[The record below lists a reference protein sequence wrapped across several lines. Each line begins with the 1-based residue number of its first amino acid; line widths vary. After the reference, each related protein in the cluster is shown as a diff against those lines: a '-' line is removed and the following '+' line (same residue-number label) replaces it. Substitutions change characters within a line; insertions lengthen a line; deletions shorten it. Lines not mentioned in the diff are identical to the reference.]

1 MGLLYLIK
9 KDIARTVKPRYN
21 ILKNGCESEKEQP
34 MIEINNLTKIYRL
47 GSRQMRKEKVTTST
61 RVAVSDVS
69 LRADKGEIFGLLGSN
84 GAGKTTT
91 LRCIATLLKPT
102 EGTVLVDGFDTVTD
116 ADEVRKRIGFLTN
129 DIKLDPQFSVDYLFD
144 FFGKLHNMK
153 DDDIRTRKS
162 ELFSYFGIEEFKTK
176 KIEELSTGMKQKAAI
191 AVSLVHNPDIVI
203 FDEPTSGL
211 DIITARLVTDYL
223 KKLRDDGKLII
234 ISTHIMTEAEALCD
248 RVAIIIDGKKIC
260 ENTIPEIL
268 KEYNV
273 NNLEDA
279 FFEMYKINHKE
290 DK

>member
-1 MGLLYLIK
+1 
-9 KDIARTVKPRYN
+9 
-21 ILKNGCESEKEQP
+21 

-69 LRADKGEIFGLLGSN
+69 LRAEKGEIFGLLGSN

-102 EGTVLVDGFDTVTD
+102 EGTVLVDGFDTVKD
-116 ADEVRKRIGFLTN
+116 ADKVREKIGFLTN

-162 ELFSYFGIEEFKTK
+162 ELFNYFGIEEFKTK

-191 AVSLVHNPDIVI
+191 AVSLAHDPDIII

-223 KKLRDDGKLII
+223 KKLRNEGKLIV
-234 ISTHIMTEAEALCD
+234 ISTHIMSEAEALCD
-248 RVAIIIDGKKIC
+248 RIAIIIDGKKSVKTQFPKSLKNIML
-260 ENTIPEIL
+260 PIL
-268 KEYNV
+268 RTHFLKCI
-273 NNLEDA
+273 NLIIRRTN
-279 FFEMYKINHKE
+279 KWVSK
-290 DK
+290 

>member
-1 MGLLYLIK
+1 
-9 KDIARTVKPRYN
+9 
-21 ILKNGCESEKEQP
+21 
-34 MIEINNLTKIYRL
+34 MIEIKNLTKIYKL
-47 GSRQMRKEKVTTST
+47 SSGQMKKLKTKSST
-61 RVAVSDVS
+61 KVAVDNISFK
-69 LRADKGEIFGLLGSN
+69 AEQGEILGLLGPN

-102 EGTVLVDGFDTVTD
+102 DGTVIVDGHDTVKEPE
-116 ADEVRKRIGFLTN
+116 AVRASIGFLTN
-129 DIKLDPQFSVDYLFD
+129 EIKLDPQFSARYLFD

>member
-1 MGLLYLIK
+1 MALTPLKTQIK
-9 KDIARTVKPRYN
+9 
-21 ILKNGCESEKEQP
+21 S
-34 MIEINNLTKIYRL
+34 
-47 GSRQMRKEKVTTST
+47 
-61 RVAVSDVS
+61 
-69 LRADKGEIFGLLGSN
+69 
-84 GAGKTTT
+84 GK
-91 LRCIATLLKPT
+91 K
-102 EGTVLVDGFDTVTD
+102 
-116 ADEVRKRIGFLTN
+116 IGFLTN

-144 FFGKLHNMK
+144 FFGKLHDMK
-153 DDDIRTRKS
+153 EEDIRTRKS

-191 AVSLVHNPDIVI
+191 AVSLAHNPDIVI

-223 KKLRDDGKLII
+223 KKLRDEGKLII

>member
-1 MGLLYLIK
+1 
-9 KDIARTVKPRYN
+9 
-21 ILKNGCESEKEQP
+21 

-69 LRADKGEIFGLLGSN
+69 LRAEKGEIFGLLGSN

-102 EGTVLVDGFDTVTD
+102 EGTVLVDGFDTVKD
-116 ADEVRKRIGFLTN
+116 ADKVREKIGFLTN

-162 ELFSYFGIEEFKTK
+162 ELFNYFGIEEFKTK

-191 AVSLVHNPDIVI
+191 AVSLAHDPDIII

-223 KKLRDDGKLII
+223 KKLRNEGKLIV
-234 ISTHIMTEAEALCD
+234 ISTHIMSEAEALCD
-248 RVAIIIDGKKIC
+248 RIAIIIEGKKIC

-273 NNLEDA
+273 TNLEDA
-279 FFEMYKINHKE
+279 FFKMYKLNHKE